1 MTPARP
7 VLRREGVTPDGRP
20 YLVRPS
26 RDDDAAGL
34 AELIDAVAG
43 EGELIAAVPGEP
55 DTIEQSA
62 RLVSVVLEGGLTL
75 TLEIDGVPAGHVMVL
90 RRAGAHYA
98 HVGEIAI
105 LVSNAYRGVGL
116 GRLLMEM
123 AIEWGRAVGLAKL
136 TLRVFPDNTRAISLY
151 RSLRFRDEGLVTG
164 EVRMPSGDRDMLLMG
179 LTLEASDV
187 TVPPGI
193 LPSE

>member
-7 VLRREGVTPDGRP
+7 VLRREGVTPGGRP
-20 YLVRPS
+20 YVVRPS

-34 AELIDAVAG
+34 ADLIDAVAG

-105 LVSNAYRGVGL
+105 LVSNAYRGGGL

-123 AIEWGRAVGLAKL
+123 AIDWGRAVGLAKL

-179 LTLEASDV
+179 LTLQGPGV
-187 TVPPGI
+187 TAPPAI
-193 LPSE
+193 LRSE